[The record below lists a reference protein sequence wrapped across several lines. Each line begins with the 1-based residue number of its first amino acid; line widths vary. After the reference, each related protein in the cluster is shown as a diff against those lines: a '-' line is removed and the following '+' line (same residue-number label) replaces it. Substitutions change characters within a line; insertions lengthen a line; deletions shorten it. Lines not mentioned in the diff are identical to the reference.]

1 MIQPRPESVIVLPHD
16 PAWISMYR
24 QESKCILDALRRGQ
38 PIAHHI
44 GSTAIP
50 VCFAKPI
57 IDILIEANDLSLV
70 DACNPMMQ
78 VLGYE
83 IMGEYGISNRR
94 YFRKNS
100 DTGERLYHVHV
111 FAKGDPSVERHLV
124 FRDFLIQHPI
134 WAQKYSDLKRQLAAS
149 HPNSSRHYTEAKTEL
164 VVLINKLASKWRET
178 LS

>member
-1 MIQPRPESVIVLPHD
+1 
-16 PAWISMYR
+16 MYR
-24 QESKCILDALRRGQ
+24 HESRCILDALRPGQ

-50 VCFAKPI
+50 ICFAKPI
-57 IDILIEANDLSLV
+57 IDILIEADNLSLV

-78 VLGYE
+78 QLGYQ

-100 DTGERLYHVHV
+100 DTGDRLYHVHV
-111 FAKGDPSVERHLV
+111 FAKGDPSIERHLV
-124 FRDFLIQHPI
+124 FRDFLIQHPT
-134 WAQKYSDLKRQLAAS
+134 WAEKYSDLKRELATA

-164 VVLINKLASKWRET
+164 VMLIDKLASKWKEMQN
-178 LS
+178 